1 MGNKNWEQIR
11 EDFDGCAA
19 EIGPNTID
27 LSGSIN
33 CTVTTSS
40 VLEVD
45 SGCSSTY
52 LGSCQEF
59 R

>member
-19 EIGPNTID
+19 EIGLNTID
-27 LSGSIN
+27 LSGSLN
-33 CTVTTSS
+33 CTVTTSR

-45 SGCSSTY
+45 SVAQIPTPTST
-52 LGSCQEF
+52 
-59 R
+59 